1 MRDPATINMVD
12 CPGRGTIPEV
22 LASTCMGVP
31 VYAPIQGPAHR
42 WTGTHTQIVL
52 KVANPSLW
60 ESACFLLFEFIW
72 VIIPTMFIP
81 ETDRRDK
88 NVFLPWKK
96 RILVV
101 PCTTYIGLSS

>member
-12 CPGRGTIPEV
+12 CPGRGTIPGFYMHGCTSV
-22 LASTCMGVP
+22 CTHPRACTQMD
-31 VYAPIQGPAHR
+31 R
-42 WTGTHTQIVL
+42 DTHTQIVL

-60 ESACFLLFEFIW
+60 ESACFLFFAFIW

-96 RILVV
+96 RMVVV